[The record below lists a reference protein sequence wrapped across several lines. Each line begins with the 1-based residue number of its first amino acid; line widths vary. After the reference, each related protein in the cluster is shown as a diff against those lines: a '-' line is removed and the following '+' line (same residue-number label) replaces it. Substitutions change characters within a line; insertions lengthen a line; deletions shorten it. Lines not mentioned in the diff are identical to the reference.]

1 MPARALASFER
12 ARWSGP
18 ETRPVSNSK
27 SRVDVVIGAGVAS
40 KRYTN
45 WVLNAGGS
53 DPRLSPATLEDG
65 RVSSADNGASARHP
79 GGRCSQDMAA
89 RLIRLR
95 YAATCSG
102 CAASLAPATSAWWD
116 GDHRTARCATCGA
129 AARPDACRSPA
140 IGVDPVPQPT
150 GRPAVAG
157 GSAQREFERRKAKR
171 HDAIRSRHPRIG
183 ALLLA
188 VTEEPSTTTNW
199 AKGAEGERKL
209 GAGLDNLAE
218 RGVLMLHDRRRPGTT
233 ANIDHL
239 AVAPTGV
246 WVIDAKRYTGQ
257 VAKKDVGGWFSSDV
271 RLFIGRRDCTK
282 LVTGMAKQVDAVRT
296 ALGAEWA
303 DVPVR
308 PVLCFVETDWRWFAS
323 PFELDGV
330 LVTWPKALREL
341 LVRSGPYVAK
351 TVERING
358 RLDERLRPA
367 T

>member
-1 MPARALASFER
+1 M
-12 ARWSGP
+12 
-18 ETRPVSNSK
+18 
-27 SRVDVVIGAGVAS
+27 
-40 KRYTN
+40 
-45 WVLNAGGS
+45 
-53 DPRLSPATLEDG
+53 
-65 RVSSADNGASARHP
+65 
-79 GGRCSQDMAA
+79 
-89 RLIRLR
+89 
-95 YAATCSG
+95 
-102 CAASLAPATSAWWD
+102 
-116 GDHRTARCATCGA
+116 
-129 AARPDACRSPA
+129 
-140 IGVDPVPQPT
+140 

-171 HDAIRSRHPRIG
+171 HDAVRSRHPRIG
-183 ALLLA
+183 ALLLY
-188 VTEEPSTTTNW
+188 VTEEPQTTKNW

-271 RLFIGRRDCTK
+271 RLFVGRRDCTK
-282 LVTGMAKQVDAVRT
+282 LVTGMGKQVEAVRT

-308 PVLCFVETDWRWFAS
+308 PVLCFVDTDWRWFAS
-323 PFELDGV
+323 SFELGGV
-330 LVTWPKALREL
+330 LVTWPRALREL
-341 LVRSGPYVAK
+341 LVRAGPYVPT
-351 TVERING
+351 TVEHIAT